1 MLLFS
6 SCEGMGYGGF
16 GRRLVVPV
24 NQCWV
29 IWIPHVV
36 LHKFFNLFL
45 QNRCSYIIIKFKV
58 LKL

>member
-6 SCEGMGYGGF
+6 SCEGMGGMGGF

-45 QNRCSYIIIKFKV
+45 QNRHAVILS
-58 LKL
+58 